1 MSDTDPQLSDLLRRT
16 LRAKAE
22 QTPAV
27 VGRRRSHS
35 PQKARGVPLIA
46 AAVVGIGVLGTV
58 LVNTRDRPD
67 AASDPT
73 ATPASAPDP
82 STTDAREIVSPP
94 QDAPGLSVS
103 PAPPGPLTPS
113 SGSGSGVVVSPTGT
127 LAVLQNDL
135 GSFPPPPAPTE
146 SREVAGNDV
155 TTWNEV
161 GGIRVYSF
169 TSGCSSIQLAA
180 ITSDEP
186 WMGDMQTVL
195 EQITVLA
202 NGAIALDLPSSWASY
217 GGGRPGPRYQ
227 YEFTMTADGSPVT
240 FQVTQTFDS
249 DIGATVRTLDAE
261 PTTINDAPALIY
273 TNGALSTVVFEFDGD
288 VVGLSASIDQETL
301 SEVAASL
308 GHHGME
314 TSADVS
320 IQRDDTSASPRCD
333 TSVTIATP

>member
-16 LRAKAE
+16 LQAKAE

-27 VGRRRSHS
+27 VGRKRSHS
-35 PQKARGVPLIA
+35 PQKARGLPLVA
-46 AAVVGIGVLGTV
+46 AAVVALGIVGTV

-73 ATPASAPDP
+73 ATPASTPDL

-94 QDAPGLSVS
+94 PDAPGLSVS

-113 SGSGSGVVVSPTGT
+113 SGSGTGVIVSPSGT
-127 LAVLQNDL
+127 LVVLQNNL

-155 TTWNEV
+155 TTWNEA

-169 TSGCSSIQLAA
+169 KSGCSSIQLAA

-186 WMGDMQTVL
+186 WTDDMQTVL
-195 EQITVLA
+195 EQITVLQ
-202 NGAIALDLPSSWASY
+202 NGAIALDLPSGWTSY
-217 GGGRPGPRYQ
+217 GGGRPGPRYH

-249 DIGATVRTLDAE
+249 DIGATVRALDAE
-261 PTTINDAPALIY
+261 PTTINNAQALIY
-273 TNGALSTVVFEFDGD
+273 ANGALSTVVVEIDGD
-288 VVGLSASIDQETL
+288 VVALSASTDQETL

-308 GHHGME
+308 GHHGVE
-314 TSADVS
+314 TSADAS
-320 IQRDDTSASPRCD
+320 IQRDDTSAPLCD
-333 TSVTIATP
+333 MSITIATP